1 MSLRAIGALVRAAW
15 LQARSYRMSLVMQFG
30 GLVLSVVPTF
40 FIANALQDTMAD
52 TISAESSQYFAFI
65 VVGTVAVMFCTTA
78 LNALHGSISGGI
90 SSGYFET
97 LLMTRASLWS
107 LLAGLTGY
115 GFLQTVVR
123 GLFLIV
129 AAWVLGVGV
138 AWGRG
143 LEALVVLMLLSLAH
157 WGLGLISAAMV
168 VAFRTAGPLSRIVMT
183 ASMLFGGVYYPTS
196 AIPSWLGTI
205 SEITPLAY
213 GLRPLR
219 RMLLQGESIGAVQG
233 DVAVLA
239 LIAAGSLAL
248 GWWSLQMGLR
258 YARRSGSLGAY

>member
-1 MSLRAIGALVRAAW
+1 MSGRAIGALVRAAW
-15 LQARSYRMSLVMQFG
+15 LQARSYRLSLVMQLG
-30 GLVLSVVPTF
+30 GLIVSVVPTF

-52 TISAESSQYFAFI
+52 TIASESSEYFAFI

-107 LLAGLTGY
+107 LLVGLTGY
-115 GFLQTVVR
+115 GFLQALAR

-138 AWGRG
+138 VWARG
-143 LEALVVLMLLSLAH
+143 LEALVVLALLALAH
-157 WGLGLISAAMV
+157 WGIGLMSAAMV

-205 SEITPLAY
+205 SEITPLSY

-219 RMLLQGESIGAVQG
+219 RMLLQGEPFGAVQG
-233 DVAVLA
+233 DVAVLSM
-239 LIAAGSLAL
+239 IAATMLFL
-248 GWWSLQMGLR
+248 GWLSLQAGLK
-258 YARRSGSLGAY
+258 YARKSGSLGAY